1 MNHKEILPRLKKIE
15 GQVKGIMKMIDKEKY
30 CIDIINQISA
40 VKGALHKAEMIILK
54 NHINGC
60 ITNAIKEKDAEE
72 KIEELMK
79 TIDKFSK

>member
-15 GQVKGIMKMIDKEKY
+15 GQVKGIMKMIDEEKY